1 MAWRLLA
8 WTTLKFQLSC
18 ASKQTDYFQTVVL
31 KTLFKQALV

>member
-18 ASKQTDYFQTVVL
+18 ASKLTDFFQTVGL
-31 KTLFKQALV
+31 KTLFKQASV